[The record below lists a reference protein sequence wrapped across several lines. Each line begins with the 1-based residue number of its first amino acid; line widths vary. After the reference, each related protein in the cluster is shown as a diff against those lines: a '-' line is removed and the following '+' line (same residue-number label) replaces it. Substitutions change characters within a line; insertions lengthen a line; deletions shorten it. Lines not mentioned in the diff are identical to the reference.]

1 LAPRSDVNQRDRRG
15 RGSYRLLRPLG
26 SIDPCGCF
34 GQPVD
39 AVPPPE
45 HAASGARRC
54 QRWRFLLLLFLLLG
68 NGAHADES
76 FQQDLERAT
85 KLSVTAPW
93 QQTQEVLDV
102 LRPRLGSA
110 TDRQRADFLQL
121 QARNLSL
128 AGRLEDS
135 LRVVD
140 ELLAVPLNRA
150 QNIRAHGLGANVA
163 MLARRYERSFELL
176 GKGLALEP
184 DLDDPDGLVGLLSVA
199 SYIHAQAGQ
208 PQRAIEYGLRSLEF
222 AQVTGNV
229 RDRCVTTQRIAFAYK
244 VAADPTQA
252 EAFYR
257 RAIEAC
263 EEAGDPV
270 FGGVAKSGLGDLL
283 RQQGRLDEADAMFAQ
298 AIAGLEAAGFS
309 VGLAEARYYQARLLL
324 ARGQFDAVRDN
335 LAGLADGFRTRAHW
349 DYLAESNRMLAE
361 VARREGDAQTATA
374 LLLDALDAR
383 EKHLDRERSLHLAF
397 LGVEFDLQ
405 FKEQELAL
413 LREQARG
420 AQLQEEAQRQRLRL
434 HLLGATVAILTA
446 LVLALLLLHTR
457 RERRRLLDLSRHDG
471 LTGLN
476 NHTWFFEIAG
486 EELQNAHRDGRPL
499 TLLLTDIDFFKQVND
514 LHGHPAGDEVLRR
527 VAELLRESFDAHG
540 SIGRIGGE
548 EFGISLPS
556 TSVQQAQSLLQ
567 QFRVRL
573 AQANPGPEGGPITMS
588 FGVAGLRDG
597 ENFDQLRARA
607 DDALY
612 GAKQTGRDRVVVAAD
627 PPPSAVA
634 A

>member
-1 LAPRSDVNQRDRRG
+1 LLLGPLAPIGSGQRVAAILAPAPGQRALRVRR
-15 RGSYRLLRPLG
+15 PK
-26 SIDPCGCF
+26 
-34 GQPVD
+34 
-39 AVPPPE
+39 
-45 HAASGARRC
+45 
-54 QRWRFLLLLFLLLG
+54 RWRFLVILLLLWASA
-68 NGAHADES
+68 AHADQA

-85 KLSVTAPW
+85 KLSVTASW
-93 QQTQEVLDV
+93 QQTQAALDAM
-102 LRPRLGSA
+102 RPRLAGV
-110 TDRQRADFLQL
+110 TDEQRADFLLL
-121 QARNLSL
+121 QARNLAL
-128 AGRLEDS
+128 AGRLDDA
-135 LRVVD
+135 LGVVD
-140 ELLAVPLNRA
+140 ELIALPLSRA
-150 QNIRAHGLGANVA
+150 RSIRAHGLGANIA

-229 RDRCVTTQRIAFAYK
+229 RDLCVTTQRIAFAYK
-244 VAADPTQA
+244 VASDPAQA
-252 EAFYR
+252 EIYYR
-257 RAIEAC
+257 RAIESC
-263 EEAGDPV
+263 NEAGDPV
-270 FGGVAKSGLGDLL
+270 FRGVSQSGLGDLL
-283 RQQGRLDEADAMFAQ
+283 RQHGRLDEAQALFDQ

-324 ARGQFDAVRDN
+324 ARGQFAAVRDN
-335 LAGLADGFRTRAHW
+335 LSGLADGFRSSAHW

-361 VARREGDAQTATA
+361 VARREGDDRTAA
-374 LLLDALDAR
+374 ELLLVALDAR
-383 EKHLDRERSLHLAF
+383 EKHVDRERALHLAF

-434 HLLGATVAILTA
+434 HLLGVTVAILTA

-457 RERRRLLDLSRHDG
+457 RERQRLLEVSRHDG

-476 NHTWFFEIAG
+476 NHTWFFEIAN
-486 EELQNAHRDGRPL
+486 EEVNSAHRDHRPL
-499 TLLLTDIDFFKQVND
+499 TLLLADIDFFKQVND
-514 LHGHPAGDEVLRR
+514 LHGHPAGDEVLRQ
-527 VAELLRESFDAHG
+527 VAELLRESFDEHG
-540 SIGRIGGE
+540 SLGRVGGE

-556 TSVQQAQSLLQ
+556 TSVHAAETLLQ
-567 QFRVRL
+567 QFRARL
-573 AQANPGPEGGPITMS
+573 KQASPGPDGGQITLS

-597 ENFDQLRARA
+597 ESLDQLRARA

-612 GAKQTGRDRVVVAAD
+612 SAKQSGRDRVVVAAD